1 MARLGPSERK
11 LRPMHELVPDE
22 QAREVLKVSEAR
34 VAGARIREL
43 EALIWHHE
51 NATEAEINVGIARAI
66 EHFNSLVPGDGAE
79 AMLAAQMVATHFAAL
94 ECLRRAAIPN
104 QYATARNEELKQ
116 ASKLMALYT
125 RQLDTLNKHRGKG
138 QQKVTVEHVHV
149 AEGGQAI
156 VGQVNASAGAKD
168 AVTVPQLAHKTGGTV
183 AIDSPKNK
191 TARRP
196 R

>member
-1 MARLGPSERK
+1 MAGIETSTIK
-11 LRPMHELVPDE
+11 LRPVHELVPDE
-22 QAREVLKVSEAR
+22 QAREMLKVSEAG

-43 EALIWHHE
+43 AALIWHHE
-51 NATEAEINVGIARAI
+51 NATKAEINVGIARAI
-66 EHFNSLVPGDGAE
+66 EHFNSLAPGDGAE
-79 AMLAAQMVATHFAAL
+79 AMLAEQMVATHFAAL

-104 QYATARNEELKQ
+104 QYAAARKEELKQ
-116 ASKLMALYT
+116 ASKLMALYA

-168 AVTVPQLAHKTGGTV
+168 AVTVPQIARTTSGTV
-183 AIDSPKNK
+183 AIDLPKK
-191 TARRP
+191 KKARRS